1 MYNTSNLGNKRQFII
16 FLANVKELII
26 SLVNLLIYLV
36 FFTILKNQCM
46 LKEHIFHCTSNE
58 K

>member
-26 SLVNLLIYLV
+26 SLVNLLIYL
-36 FFTILKNQCM
+36 FFFYNSKKSMYVERT
-46 LKEHIFHCTSNE
+46 HFHCTSNE